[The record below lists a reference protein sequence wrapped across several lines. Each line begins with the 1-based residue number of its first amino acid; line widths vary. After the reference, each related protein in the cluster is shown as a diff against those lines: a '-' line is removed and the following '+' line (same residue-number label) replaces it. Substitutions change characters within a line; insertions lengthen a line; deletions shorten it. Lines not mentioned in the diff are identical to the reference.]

1 MARGMKRATIARRT
15 HVAARFG
22 KSAINTRMY
31 LDFIRN
37 SGSVLP
43 LLLILG
49 LLLAAVLAAFFLEEK
64 VNEGFRNLWDAVW
77 WMLVTITTTGYGDR
91 YPVTVG
97 GRIAGIVIMFL
108 GVTTVGLVAGRI
120 TSFLVDRQIRARGGL
135 IVLGRKKGHF
145 VVCGWKS
152 GLEDIL
158 GNILR
163 ANPRLNA
170 SDLVLVNDADPVQV
184 NNIRSIPELR
194 FVKFIKGDYIE
205 EQVLKRANIQ
215 DASTALVLAD
225 SSRSF
230 SQEEVDSR
238 TVMTVIT
245 IDSLNRNIYICAEI
259 IDDKYEKYLRL
270 ANCDEI
276 ILTRDLGRVLI
287 ASAASAS
294 GISHIAAEL
303 LRPEGKLLD
312 TEEIPEG
319 LVGKTFKDLRSHYEG
334 IGDRIVIGLLENT
347 GKILLRKKEALSEAQ
362 KTTNIGTLVENLRN
376 VKKITPN
383 CPVFNPGNGYVIKKN
398 AKAIVIARGGRKVP
412 ESD

>member
-1 MARGMKRATIARRT
+1 MKRTGATNRT
-15 HVAARFG
+15 GVAARF
-22 KSAINTRMY
+22 KKNALNAFMY

-37 SGSVLP
+37 SGSYLP

-49 LLLAAVLAAFFLEEK
+49 LLLSAVLAAFFLEER

-77 WMLVTITTTGYGDR
+77 WMFVTITTTGYGDR

-97 GRIAGIVIMFL
+97 GRIAGIVIMLL

-145 VVCGWKS
+145 VVCGWK
-152 GLEDIL
+152 GGFEDIL
-158 GNILR
+158 RNILR
-163 ANPRLNA
+163 ANPRLKA
-170 SDLVLVNDADPVQV
+170 SDLVLVNDADPAEI
-184 NNIRSIPELR
+184 NNIRSIQDLR
-194 FVKFIKGDYIE
+194 FVKYIKGDYIE

-215 DASTALVLAD
+215 DAATALVLAD

-287 ASAASAS
+287 ANAASAS

-312 TEEIPEG
+312 TEEIPDE
-319 LVGKTFKDLRSHYEG
+319 LVGRTFKDLRSHYEG

-347 GKILLRKKEALSEAQ
+347 GKILLRKKEALAEAQ
-362 KTTNIGTLVENLRN
+362 KTTNIDKLVENLQN
-376 VKKITPN
+376 VKKLSPN
-383 CPVFNPGNGYVIKKN
+383 RPVLNPGSGYVIKRN
-398 AKAIVIARGGRKVP
+398 AKAIVIARGGR
-412 ESD
+412 DTAGAG